1 MRRRNRHSNGDYQD
15 ADPSPRRLYRDTE
28 HAVLFGVCA
37 GIADHLGLGR
47 CMVRFITVITGM
59 FWFPVIPIIYVAL
72 AFALPKKPGDL
83 FRDQKEEKFWRSMRQ
98 SPSETFSDVRYR
110 FRQLDQ
116 RMQRLERYVTSRR
129 FQLDREF
136 RDLEDGR
143 ESNQA

>member
-1 MRRRNRHSNGDYQD
+1 MKRHRRNERYE
-15 ADPSPRRLYRDTE
+15 ADPSPRRLYRDKE

-37 GIADHLGLGR
+37 GIADHLGIGR
-47 CMVRFITVITGM
+47 CLVRFIAVITGL
-59 FWFPVIPIIYVAL
+59 FWFPVVEIIYVAL
-72 AFALPKKPGDL
+72 AFTLPVKPGNL

-143 ESNQA
+143 GAN